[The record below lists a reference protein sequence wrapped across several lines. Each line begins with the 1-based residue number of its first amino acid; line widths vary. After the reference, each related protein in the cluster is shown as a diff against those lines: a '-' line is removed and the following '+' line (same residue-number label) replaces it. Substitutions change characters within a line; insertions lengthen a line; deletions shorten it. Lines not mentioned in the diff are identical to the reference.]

1 MRRPLLLFVC
11 VLLFAL
17 PLEVSAQDGPIIVTP
32 IFVTPGGPAV
42 ATPDPA
48 LIQPT
53 VMVELSPVLT
63 STPVPAI
70 INDALPVLISARSD
84 LELLASSQLNA
95 ERPLGW
101 TGSLDIGD
109 PQLGLL
115 IRLDLEL
122 LAGQTIGL
130 DARPIGWFGAVG
142 GTPYTIARDIRH
154 DLEVLADTLVSPGVR
169 PPGWA
174 GSDPLLRC
182 GRATQS
188 LVRLIERGGYLIQAD
203 PNSPNFCAQAELEA
217 SVYVETSLLAP
228 TQPPPP
234 PVAGVI
240 TAGPTALTGTV
251 RANLRGVA
259 VFRDRNARQ
268 RIGVLPRGLAFAA
281 IARSTA
287 PFSNMMLVRGEG
299 FEVFID
305 YTFTTLG
312 LAEFESLPDVASVT
326 SLLPEC
332 AAEWCD

>member
-1 MRRPLLLFVC
+1 MLFVC

-17 PLEVSAQDGPIIVTP
+17 PFAVSAQDGPIIVTP
-32 IFVTPGGPAV
+32 IIVTPGGPAV
-42 ATPDPA
+42 VTPDPA
-48 LIQPT
+48 LAT
-53 VMVELSPVLT
+53 ALPVPT

-84 LELLASSQLNA
+84 LELLASSQMNA

-101 TGSLDIGD
+101 TGSLDISD
-109 PQLGLL
+109 PQLAVQ

-122 LAGQTIGL
+122 LAGQTVGL
-130 DARPIGWFGAVG
+130 DTRPIGWFGAVG
-142 GTPYTIARDIRH
+142 GTPYTVARDIRH
-154 DLEVLADTLVSPGVR
+154 DLEVLADSLVSPGVR

-182 GRATQS
+182 GRATQT
-188 LVRLIERGGYLIQAD
+188 LVRLIERSGYLIQAD

-217 SVYVETSLLAP
+217 SGYVEANLLVP

-234 PVAGVI
+234 PVAGSVVSN
-240 TAGPTALTGTV
+240 PTGLTGTV

-268 RIGVLPRGLAFAA
+268 RIGVLPRGISFAA

-299 FEVFID
+299 FEVFVD

-312 LAEFESLPDVASVT
+312 LAEFESLPDVATVS
-326 SLLPEC
+326 SLVPQC
-332 AAEWCD
+332 TADWCD